1 MKKALCGGV
10 ERMISETQTALLRL
24 LQEGVEA
31 REKKYRLE
39 RDALNAAKAVKSI
52 PKFMLKRQRSY
63 VRFLRRGLTQA
74 KRDLDIFKA
83 ECREIEEEEA

>member
-10 ERMISETQTALLRL
+10 ERMIPETRTALLRL

-31 REKKYRLE
+31 REKKYSLE
-39 RDALNAAKAVKSI
+39 RDALNAAKGIKSI
-52 PKFMLKRQRSY
+52 PRFMLKRQRNY

-74 KRDLDIFKA
+74 KRELDIFKS
-83 ECREIEEEEA
+83 ECKKIEEEES

>member
-1 MKKALCGGV
+1 
-10 ERMISETQTALLRL
+10 MIPETQTALLRL

-31 REKKYRLE
+31 REKKYNLE
-39 RDALNAAKAVKSI
+39 RDTLNAAKAVKSI

-74 KRDLDIFKA
+74 KRDLDAFKA
-83 ECREIEEEEA
+83 ECKEIEEEKA

>member
-1 MKKALCGGV
+1 
-10 ERMISETQTALLRL
+10 MIPETWTALLRL
-24 LQEGVEA
+24 LQQGVEA
-31 REKKYRLE
+31 KEKKYRLE

-83 ECREIEEEEA
+83 ERKKIEEEEA